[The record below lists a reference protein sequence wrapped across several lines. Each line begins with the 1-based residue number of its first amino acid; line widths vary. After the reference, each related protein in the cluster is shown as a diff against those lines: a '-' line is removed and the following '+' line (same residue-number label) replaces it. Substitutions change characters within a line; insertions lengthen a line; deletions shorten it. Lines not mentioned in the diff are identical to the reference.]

1 MPVYVLLLIAA
12 APVFAMVAT
21 AGDALG
27 HDIRVAA
34 LIALVIVLSTLVT
47 WLVAG
52 TVRTGLEIW
61 HRAMSRPY
69 T

>member
-1 MPVYVLLLIAA
+1 MPVYILLSIAA
-12 APVFAMVAT
+12 APFFAMIAT

-27 HDIRVAA
+27 RNTRVAA
-34 LIALVIVLSTLVT
+34 LIALTIILSTLVA

-52 TVRTGLEIW
+52 AVRSCLGIW
-61 HRAMSRPY
+61 RRVMSRPY